1 MQKSQHFRSAVKSIS
16 VFRTN
21 SARKYCLLKKVEG
34 TKKLYV
40 IFFKKMQARHMCSIF
55 IVPARL
61 DYIAFSFLDENKVID
76 YITV

>member
-1 MQKSQHFRSAVKSIS
+1 MTVVLFLYVYLL
-16 VFRTN
+16 N
-21 SARKYCLLKKVEG
+21 LYCYCLLKKVEG

-40 IFFKKMQARHMCSIF
+40 IFFKNMQARHMCSIF

-61 DYIAFSFLDENKVID
+61 DYIAFSFLDENNVID

>member
-1 MQKSQHFRSAVKSIS
+1 MTVILFLYVYLL
-16 VFRTN
+16 N
-21 SARKYCLLKKVEG
+21 LYCYCLLKKVED

-40 IFFKKMQARHMCSIF
+40 IFFKNMKARHMCSIF

-61 DYIAFSFLDENKVID
+61 DYIAFNFLDENKVID